1 MAQERS
7 SMKNFFAAMGAQMM
21 GGYGAKTI
29 STPMGPFQWDDNLQV
44 WVNINNG
51 MQMNNIA
58 FQDAMAMVDYNTA
71 AGDESQ
77 FVCSYNVGTGVEIVS
92 NINVTNNNTT
102 YTEFP
107 ASSLDV
113 DITCNTNIVMVADTF
128 SNPEDVLVMEY
139 ALDVLSTVWNV
150 WNDPKNTPISL
161 IPTDKKLKFR
171 VKTQAGQTLGSKG
184 AYYIKNE
191 SQNLQNVIKVNVTLV

>member
-44 WVNINNG
+44 WVNVNNG

-58 FQDAMAMVDYNTA
+58 FQDAMAMMDYNTA

-77 FVCSYNVGTGVEIVS
+77 FVCVYNVGTGVEVLS

-107 ASSLDV
+107 ASALDV
-113 DITCNTNIVMVADTF
+113 DITCTTDIVMVADTF
-128 SNPEDVLVMEY
+128 TNPEDVLVMEY
-139 ALDVLSTVWNV
+139 AIDALSSVWNV

-161 IPTDKKLKFR
+161 NTTVKKLKFR
-171 VKTQAGQTLGSKG
+171 VKTQGVQTLGAKG
-184 AYYIKNE
+184 AYFIKNQ
-191 SQNLQNVIKVNVTLV
+191 SNNLQNIIKVTVTLV